1 MIKTNKFL
9 VNEVTNILPYYFGSN
24 ITNTFVCLVQ
34 YFQTDNGNIMNQNES
49 KSHLWFYIQS
59 GITLSIFFFFNFDI
73 ILTGIKY
80 DCCSQNIIRFSINL
94 VIYKTQVHDMPRGL
108 RAVITFNP
116 LIKTKI

>member
-9 VNEVTNILPYYFGSN
+9 VNEVTNILPHYFGSN

-59 GITLSIFFFFNFDI
+59 GITLSIFFFL
-73 ILTGIKY
+73 ILISSWPGSSMTVV
-80 DCCSQNIIRFSINL
+80 L
-94 VIYKTQVHDMPRGL
+94 
-108 RAVITFNP
+108 
-116 LIKTKI
+116 KI